1 MGSFVS
7 QLARE
12 QPVEQDCNIWKY
24 FWIDWRQIKFSCASE
39 HTHKSE
45 NKRKKEYEISRE
57 KFDSSLQFVHSLWTS
72 GWITFV
78 FALGK
83 IIKLYTSIYMVI
95 FSWSCL
101 STCNISVLF
110 LYRFS
115 FFRFFMPFLQQFF
128 PVAGSVFFSICYRF
142 YLHIWERCSASN
154 GL

>member
-45 NKRKKEYEISRE
+45 NKRKKEYEISRK
-57 KFDSSLQFVHSLWTS
+57 KFDNSLQFVHGLWTS

-83 IIKLYTSIYMVI
+83 IIKFYTSIYMVI

-110 LYRFS
+110 FVSFFILLVFHAISAAVLSCCRFS
-115 FFRFFMPFLQQFF
+115 LFQHLLQVLF
-128 PVAGSVFFSICYRF
+128 AYLGTLFSKQWF
-142 YLHIWERCSASN
+142 
-154 GL
+154 